1 MTDAPQPAPRRRL
14 PPWLRKTLPVSA
26 HSAIVQRVLGGFEL
40 ATVCH
45 SAKCP
50 NRAECFAEGTATFMI
65 LGEVCSRE
73 CTFCAVDSGRPQ
85 PPRPAEPQTVAEA
98 VARLGLRHAV
108 ITSVTRDDLP
118 DGGASHF
125 ARTILA
131 VRSRC
136 PQTTVE
142 VLTPDFQGDLRALD
156 CVLDAE
162 PNVFNHNLETVRRLY
177 PMARHQ
183 ADYDRSLALLAHAA
197 GSQGDHRWTKSGLM
211 VGLGETDDELMGA
224 VADLRR
230 AGCDILTLGQY
241 LRPTDQSLPVA
252 RFVEPAQFDAWR
264 AEALAMG
271 FSAVVAGP
279 FVRSSYHAADAIE
292 RNGA

>member
-1 MTDAPQPAPRRRL
+1 
-14 PPWLRKTLPVSA
+14 
-26 HSAIVQRVLGGFEL
+26 LGGFEL

-279 FVRSSYHAADAIE
+279 FGRSSYHAADAIE